1 MILSV
6 IKVDISGWNTKDIP
20 VDSALNLNDLN
31 GYEGTDFSKYRYFGD
46 CKTTVDKDHMW
57 DATQMG
63 NWVASCGLIP
73 TIDILDRISDG
84 DRKIPVKFKK
94 TIEKLKK
101 GNKLGDLSEIVCGQD
116 SYQKIMFIY
125 LSETDT
131 HYFFD
136 CER

>member
-31 GYEGTDFSKYRYFGD
+31 GYEGTGFSKYQYFGD

-63 NWVASCGLIP
+63 NWLLLV
-73 TIDILDRISDG
+73 
-84 DRKIPVKFKK
+84 V
-94 TIEKLKK
+94 
-101 GNKLGDLSEIVCGQD
+101 
-116 SYQKIMFIY
+116 
-125 LSETDT
+125 
-131 HYFFD
+131 
-136 CER
+136 